1 LSAKHHLVVG
11 LGITGAAVAEALT
24 ERGEHVVAV
33 DDTPGPAV
41 RERARAAGVELVE
54 APSTAELA
62 VLVAS
67 ALDVLPAP
75 GLPYRHPVFELAA
88 AAGIPVRSEFDLARE
103 WDDRPL
109 LAVTGTDGKTTV
121 VTLVERMLDASGVR
135 AVAAG
140 NTEIPLVAAIA
151 DPKIAV
157 FVVEAS
163 SFRLA
168 HSQRFAPDVATW
180 LNLAPDHLDGHS
192 DVDEYAEAKA
202 RIWRDQRGD
211 QVAVGNAEDATVQR
225 YLSSAPARHVT
236 FGLESGDYR
245 VRGDELVDEAGMALI
260 AVHDLRRSLPHDVAN
275 DLAAAATAMS
285 GGATR
290 EGVRSVLRDFG
301 GLPHRVELVGEAD
314 GVSFYNDSK
323 ATTPHAAAAAIGSFD
338 SVVLIAG
345 GRNKGLDLRAL
356 ADAGD
361 ERVHTV
367 VAIGEA
373 ASDVAAAF
381 DGRATV
387 VEAESMDDAVAR
399 AAAHARPGDA
409 VLLSP
414 GCASYDWYANYQERG
429 TDFSRAVRE
438 LVR

>member
-1 LSAKHHLVVG
+1 
-11 LGITGAAVAEALT
+11 
-24 ERGEHVVAV
+24 
-33 DDTPGPAV
+33 
-41 RERARAAGVELVE
+41 
-54 APSTAELA
+54 
-62 VLVAS
+62 
-67 ALDVLPAP
+67 
-75 GLPYRHPVFELAA
+75 
-88 AAGIPVRSEFDLARE
+88 
-103 WDDRPL
+103 
-109 LAVTGTDGKTTV
+109 
-121 VTLVERMLDASGVR
+121 
-135 AVAAG
+135 
-140 NTEIPLVAAIA
+140 
-151 DPKIAV
+151 
-157 FVVEAS
+157 
-163 SFRLA
+163 
-168 HSQRFAPDVATW
+168 
-180 LNLAPDHLDGHS
+180 
-192 DVDEYAEAKA
+192 
-202 RIWRDQRGD
+202 
-211 QVAVGNAEDATVQR
+211 
-225 YLSSAPARHVT
+225 
-236 FGLESGDYR
+236 
-245 VRGDELVDEAGMALI
+245 
-260 AVHDLRRSLPHDVAN
+260 
-275 DLAAAATAMS
+275 
-285 GGATR
+285 
-290 EGVRSVLRDFG
+290 VLRDFG